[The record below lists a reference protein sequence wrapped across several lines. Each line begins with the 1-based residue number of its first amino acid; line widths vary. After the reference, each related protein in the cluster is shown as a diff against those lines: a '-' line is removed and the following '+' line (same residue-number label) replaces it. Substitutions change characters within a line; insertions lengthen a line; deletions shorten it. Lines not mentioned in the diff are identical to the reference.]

1 MGNGTP
7 DEQRWMKFHEPQIN
21 RFFCCQ
27 HATQLGLGGVMRVL
41 LFLLISLAVAAPVAA
56 QRQSLGI
63 FGQWGAFRE
72 AEANRCFAI
81 AEPQPQRQILEW
93 KPFASV
99 GYWTGRRAKGQVHF
113 RLSRMKRPGSALI
126 LRIDDRTFQLAG
138 GGINAWA
145 PDPRSDGEIVSAMRS
160 GIAMSLET
168 RSERGGLIRDS
179 YQLRG
184 AATAI
189 DAAAIACA
197 GRMN

>member
-1 MGNGTP
+1 
-7 DEQRWMKFHEPQIN
+7 
-21 RFFCCQ
+21 
-27 HATQLGLGGVMRVL
+27 MRAL
-41 LFLLISLAVAAPVAA
+41 LFLILSLTLALPVAA

-72 AEANRCFAI
+72 AEGNRCFAI
-81 AEPQPQRQILEW
+81 AEPQSQRQRLEW

-99 GYWTGRRAKGQVHF
+99 GYWPGRNAKGQVHF
-113 RLSRMKRPGSALI
+113 RLSRMKRPGSVLI
-126 LRIDDRTFQLAG
+126 LRIDDRTFQLVG

-145 PDPRSDGEIVSAMRS
+145 PDARSDGEIVAAMRS
-160 GIAMSLET
+160 GIGMTLET

-197 GRMN
+197 RRR